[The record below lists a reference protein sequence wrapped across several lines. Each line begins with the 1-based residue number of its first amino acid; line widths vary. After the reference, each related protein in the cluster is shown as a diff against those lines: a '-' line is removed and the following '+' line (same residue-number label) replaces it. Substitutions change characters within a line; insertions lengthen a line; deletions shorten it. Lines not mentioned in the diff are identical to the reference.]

1 MTRPPRNG
9 PICRHFIPLNLSAS
23 VPVAGGVTAAVARGP
38 FSSGLAR
45 LGCFF
50 CAGAER
56 LSITNRKYTV
66 AFLEM
71 KAGISTPSHAGR
83 RYYSVGFPVSNRC
96 DEQDASGAP
105 FKPSFGLSGAVA
117 GADHRRANVSRSP
130 NLPTIGGP
138 SVTTGVRPI
147 M

>member
-23 VPVAGGVTAAVARGP
+23 EPVAGGVTAAVARGP

-50 CAGAER
+50 CARAER
-56 LSITNRKYTV
+56 LSITNRKYKV

-71 KAGISTPSHAGR
+71 KAGMAGTPSCRLKILLCRISAEQTG
-83 RYYSVGFPVSNRC
+83 C

-105 FKPSFGLSGAVA
+105 FKPS
-117 GADHRRANVSRSP
+117 
-130 NLPTIGGP
+130 
-138 SVTTGVRPI
+138 
-147 M
+147 